1 MNIKTI
7 HNVYFIG
14 IGGIGMSALAR
25 YFKFVGKNVG
35 GYDRVSTEIT
45 GGLEEAGIEVI
56 FKDDVKKVS
65 RKFLDPVNTLVVYTP
80 AIPEDNVLYNYFA
93 EKEFKVCKRAEVL
106 GQITANTF
114 CYAVAGTHGKTTTS
128 AILTHVLRET
138 GTPLTAF
145 LGGISENLD
154 SNFLLE
160 GDKITVTEADEFDRS
175 FLHLSPD
182 IACIT
187 SIDAD
192 HLDIYGDKAE
202 MERTFDAFVGKL
214 KPGGKLVVRYGLP
227 PKGITYGMEEAA
239 DYAIENIK
247 IENGSYFFDIR
258 VRDELVAGV
267 RFDKPGKHNL
277 LNALAAF
284 TMAVEGGASPR
295 EAADALA
302 GFKGVKR
309 RFSYQLKTDALV
321 YVDDYA
327 HHPTEIDAVYQA
339 VREMYPGKK
348 VLAVFQPHLFSR
360 TRDFMDE
367 FGRSLSGFDEVALLD
382 IYPAREEPIE
392 GVTSRSLLDKID
404 NKNKRLISKKDLLS
418 LMETTDAQ
426 VVLTLG
432 AGDIGREADGVR
444 EVLSRRRENSEDS
457 GK

>member
-45 GGLEEAGIEVI
+45 QGLEEAGIEVT

-65 RKFLDPVNTLVVYTP
+65 PEFLDPVNTLVVYTP
-80 AIPEDNVLYNYFA
+80 AIPGDNVLYNYFV
-93 EKEFKVCKRAEVL
+93 EKEFRISKRAEVL
-106 GQITANTF
+106 GQITESSF

-145 LGGISENLD
+145 LGGISENLN

-202 MERTFDAFVGKL
+202 MERTFHAFAKKV

-227 PKGITYGMEEAA
+227 LKGITYGMEEEA
-239 DYAIENIK
+239 DYAIESVK
-247 IENGSYFFDIR
+247 IESGSYLFDIR
-258 VRDELVAGV
+258 MREELVAGV

-284 TMAVEGGASPR
+284 AMAVEGGASPR

-327 HHPTEIDAVYQA
+327 HHPTEINAVYQA

-367 FGRSLSGFDEVALLD
+367 FAESLSQFDEVVLLD

-392 GVTSRSLLDKID
+392 DVTSGRLLDKID
-404 NKNKRLISKKDLLS
+404 NKNKQLLSKKELLP
-418 LMETTDAQ
+418 LMETTDAG

-432 AGDIGREADGVR
+432 AGDIGMEVNKIR
-444 EVLSRRRENSEDS
+444 EVLSQRS
-457 GK
+457 

>member
-1 MNIKTI
+1 
-7 HNVYFIG
+7 
-14 IGGIGMSALAR
+14 MSALAR
-25 YFKFVGKNVG
+25 YFKFIGKNVG

-45 GGLEEAGIEVI
+45 AGLEEADIEVM
-56 FKDDVKKVS
+56 FEDDAEKVPE
-65 RKFLDPVNTLVVYTP
+65 KFLDPVNTLVVYTP
-80 AIPEDNVLYNYFA
+80 AIPKDNVLYNYFI
-93 EKEFKVCKRAEVL
+93 EKKFEVCKRAEVL
-106 GQITANTF
+106 GQITASSF

-128 AILTHVLRET
+128 AILTQVLRET

-202 MERTFDAFVGKL
+202 MERTFHAFAGKM
-214 KPGGKLVVRYGLP
+214 KPGGKLIVRYGLP
-227 PKGITYGMEEAA
+227 LRGITYGMEDAA
-239 DYAIENIK
+239 DYAIENVK
-247 IENGSYFFDIR
+247 IEDGGYVFDIR
-258 VRDELVAGV
+258 MQEELVTGV

-284 TMAVEGGASPR
+284 AMAVEGGTSPR

-309 RFSYQLKTDALV
+309 RFSYQLKTDTMV

-327 HHPTEIDAVYQA
+327 HHPAEIDAVYQA

-367 FGRSLSGFDEVALLD
+367 FGRSLSGFDQVVLLD

-392 GVTSRSLLDKID
+392 GVTSSRLLDKID
-404 NKNKRLISKKDLLS
+404 NENKQLVSKKELLS

-432 AGDIGREADGVR
+432 AGDIGRETDKVR
-444 EVLSRRRENSEDS
+444 EVLSRRLEKQAEKIKKEQKNR
-457 GK
+457 